1 MREAKGNAVFLFR
14 SYIRIW
20 VLTARFLSQTFYSQP
35 LPPSPSNP
43 RTSLTSLKRRHS
55 LSLLSNSHRCPPPFS
70 MQMPHLLLGLAL
82 RIPSSRWARNGCF
95 RSRGVGD
102 SPPFYVSSSSPPPR
116 LSCVAA
122 LPGPLGLDYCSSCCS
137 AVSWK
142 EAVAGAGAQG
152 GGGED
157 LISGIEGLE
166 TNAQLPQSSLIA
178 GQVAALLPRGPWFL
192 LQTSKSRLLGL
203 CLWVTQIYLV
213 LLAFSLLLD
222 PQSNPYFRET
232 EADQWEGYDEK
243 MKEEEEMRRRK
254 KKGKVKEE
262 EEEEKKGERKTGE
275 KGREDE
281 KEEE

>member
-1 MREAKGNAVFLFR
+1 MAPFASHLGGFSHTLF
-14 SYIRIW
+14 
-20 VLTARFLSQTFYSQP
+20 P
-35 LPPSPSNP
+35 
-43 RTSLTSLKRRHS
+43 
-55 LSLLSNSHRCPPPFS
+55 C
-70 MQMPHLLLGLAL
+70 
-82 RIPSSRWARNGCF
+82 RWARNGCF

-232 EADQWEGYDEK
+232 EADQWEGYGRCGLLRNVPVL
-243 MKEEEEMRRRK
+243 EEACLRR
-254 KKGKVKEE
+254 GWLS
-262 EEEEKKGERKTGE
+262 GERMGLPGWGYTHPYSHSTQVSTIKYNIARDGVLAQSNLKHFPIARLMLYRNMSIQRME
-275 KGREDE
+275 KGDMLNIIDIRM
-281 KEEE
+281 KY